1 MIWKSSQRLAT
12 FMEAVVCFGRNDEIS
27 YLFTG
32 DFLFYDGSRWF
43 PRAKTR
49 SKLENSLSLL
59 KELNYDDLAGCGSDG
74 VEVPYVNLANKAK
87 KVKLIEEILCALKK

>member
-1 MIWKSSQRLAT
+1 
-12 FMEAVVCFGRNDEIS
+12 MEAVVYFGRDDEIS

-43 PRAKTR
+43 PGAKTR

-59 KELNYDDLAGCGSDG
+59 MELNYDDLVGCGSDAI
-74 VEVPYVNLANKAK
+74 EVPYVNLANKAK
-87 KVKLIEEILCALKK
+87 IVKFIEEILCAFKK